1 MGASPAAA
9 TAAVVDVAYVDLL
22 DDSHDLTEAIEAAYG
37 PDGLGILTVSG
48 VPSYS
53 SLRMSLLQLTQQVAA
68 LPEDVKAKL
77 EDPGSKS
84 ATYSDC
90 VLISSLPSK
99 VSVNVVILVFSTAP
113 ELLSPRCHILPA
125 THYWVVL
132 HLYRYSFGWS
142 HGKETLGSSPDLLK
156 GSYYANPLVDVP
168 TRDANLIQRYPSYC
182 RPNIWPSKSLP
193 DFEAAFKKLGKLIVD
208 VGCLL
213 ARHCDRYVHS
223 KNPSIPLDRLEELLR
238 RSVTHKARCL
248 YYFPPDVKG
257 AHETRWCEWH
267 KDHGSLTGLTAA
279 IFSDGGRELQNP
291 DPCCGLYVENR
302 RKEIVKVSIPA
313 DSIAFQM
320 GESMQ
325 LHSGGLLWA
334 TPHYVKA
341 AQEVR
346 ASEVSR
352 STFAVFMQLFKA
364 SKSDK
369 MLALLMGIRFCQPQW
384 DEPMNLPPE
393 STPANVGVSR
403 WVPGLDFGA
412 FAELTTDQYYS

>member
-1 MGASPAAA
+1 MGASPAAE
-9 TAAVVDVAYVDLL
+9 TAAVVDVAYADLL
-22 DDSHDLTEAIEAAYG
+22 DDSHDLTETIEAAYG
-37 PDGLGILTVSG
+37 LDGLGILTVSG

-53 SLRMSLLQLTQQVAA
+53 SLRMSLLQLTQQIAA

-77 EDPGSKS
+77 EDAGSKC
-84 ATYSDC
+84 Y
-90 VLISSLPSK
+90 
-99 VSVNVVILVFSTAP
+99 
-113 ELLSPRCHILPA
+113 ILPT
-125 THYWVVL
+125 THYEVVL
-132 HLYRYSFGWS
+132 HFHRYSFGWS

-168 TRDANLIQRYPSYC
+168 TRDADLIQRYPSYC

-213 ARHCDRYVHS
+213 ARHCDRYAYRWIGWKGYCGDQS
-223 KNPSIPLDRLEELLR
+223 LIKLAACTIFLLM
-238 RSVTHKARCL
+238 C
-248 YYFPPDVKG
+248 
-257 AHETRWCEWH
+257 
-267 KDHGSLTGLTAA
+267 LTAA
-279 IFSDGGRELQNP
+279 IFSNDGRELQNP

-325 LHSGGLLWA
+325 IHSGGLLWA
-334 TPHYVKA
+334 TPHCVKA
-341 AQEVR
+341 AQGVR
-346 ASEVSR
+346 ASKLSR
-352 STFAVFMQLFKA
+352 STFAVFMQKLLSRSTGDNLFLGNE
-364 SKSDK
+364 SY
-369 MLALLMGIRFCQPQW
+369 RR
-384 DEPMNLPPE
+384 DEPMDLPLE